1 MTSLTRWLPAITRA
15 TSAKTA
21 LTAVGIAVTAA
32 ALTGPAAAQA
42 APSVGTAKKSAKES
56 AKEKELRYE
65 YRAQENY
72 YYCGPAAAR
81 IAASAN
87 GHTHSQDD
95 MARKLGTTPSGTNS
109 AEDTTRV
116 LEEVTG
122 KDYKTTA
129 IPGPSAT
136 PAEMDR
142 LQADVAEAIDQDK
155 AVIANVR
162 GSGTDTNGTTRS
174 YPGGHY
180 VTVVGYQDEGRKV
193 RVADPAAPQGDGTYW
208 MSTINLA
215 HWIAERGY
223 SS

>member
-1 MTSLTRWLPAITRA
+1 MTSLTRWLPAITRT

-21 LTAVGIAVTAA
+21 LTAAGIAVTAA
-32 ALTGPAAAQA
+32 ALAGPAAAHA
-42 APSVGTAKKSAKES
+42 APTMTTAKKPAKD
-56 AKEKELRYE
+56 KELQYQ

-81 IAASAN
+81 IAASTN
-87 GHTHSQDD
+87 GQTPSQDD
-95 MARKLGTTPSGTNS
+95 MARKLGTTTSGTNS
-109 AEDTTRV
+109 AEDTSRV
-116 LEEVTG
+116 LKEVTG

-129 IPGPSAT
+129 IRGPWAT

-142 LQADVAEAIDQDK
+142 LQADVAEAIDKDK

-162 GSGTDTNGTTRS
+162 GSGTDTYGTTRS

-193 RVADPAAPQGDGTYW
+193 RVADPADPRGDGTYW

-215 HWIAERGY
+215 NWIAERGY